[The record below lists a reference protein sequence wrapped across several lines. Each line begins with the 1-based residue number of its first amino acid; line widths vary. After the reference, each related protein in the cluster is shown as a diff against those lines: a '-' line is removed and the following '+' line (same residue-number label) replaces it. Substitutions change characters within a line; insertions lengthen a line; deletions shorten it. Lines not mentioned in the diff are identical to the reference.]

1 MNSSFGHS
9 EHSVV
14 PPNEQ
19 RCVWMTAGILSY
31 QLCDRS
37 FDCDNCPLDA
47 AMRKH
52 YQSDQKAR
60 TAPEQRADGPTN
72 LRTDYSYTRR
82 HCWVR
87 RWSESLVRVGVEP
100 GLARALVSPKAV
112 AFPSVGERVAKDQ
125 VCLWIVTD
133 GGTFPVSAPLI
144 GEVWAVNS
152 LLTEK
157 PHMLEQHP
165 YDQGWLFDLSVE
177 GSSDEMEKLLNARE
191 AAESFNRDEDKLKEL
206 LHQALFKE
214 RPAVGPTLADGGEM
228 HRQVADIL
236 GAKKYFSILTKV
248 FC

>member
-1 MNSSFGHS
+1 MNNPSGHS

-31 QLCDRS
+31 QLCDRG

-52 YQSDQKAR
+52 YQAGRSSAVHAEQKSSGL
-60 TAPEQRADGPTN
+60 TD
-72 LRTDYSYTRR
+72 LRNDYSYSLG
-82 HCWVR
+82 HCWIR
-87 RWSESLVRVGVEP
+87 RRSESLVRVGIEP
-100 GLARALVSPKAV
+100 GLARALMAPKAV

-125 VCLWIVTD
+125 ICLWIITE
-133 GGTFPVSAPLI
+133 GGTFPVSSPLT
-144 GEVWAVNS
+144 GKVWAVNS

-157 PHMLEQHP
+157 PHKLEQHP

-177 GSSDEMEKLLNARE
+177 GSVDEMEALLNDGQ
-191 AAESFNRDEDKLKEL
+191 AAERFNRDDERLKEL

-228 HRQVADIL
+228 LRQVADIL
-236 GAKKYFSILTKV
+236 GPRKYFSILSSV